1 MGRSSGLVVV
11 AVFSAIVMGLFANS
25 PSAQAGGN
33 CQAKLVGKSYDCSI
47 NDNDYPSF
55 TQCWDFFTGG
65 DSQYFDLNNGQTD
78 FGCACDAS
86 GPSKFNDSA
95 NTFECSDSAAP
106 YSYNGKIEGKKLS
119 VQGVGADG
127 EQYIGTCTL
136 RSSPC
141 P

>member
-1 MGRSSGLVVV
+1 
-11 AVFSAIVMGLFANS
+11 MGLFANA
-25 PSAQAGGN
+25 PSAEAGGN
-33 CQAKLVGKSYDCSI
+33 CQAKLVGKSYDCNL
-47 NDNDYPSF
+47 NDNDFGPF
-55 TQCWDFFTGG
+55 TECWEFFTGG
-65 DSQYFDLNNGQTD
+65 DSQYFDLDNGQTD

-86 GPSKFNDSA
+86 GPSKFDHSA
-95 NTFECSDSAAP
+95 DTFECSDSAAP

-119 VQGVGADG
+119 VQGVGASG